1 MFELQVL
8 RLLAYFLL
16 ILAGQIYWAT
26 RVYRWTLR
34 LRPSN
39 TRSAASWALLVLYL
53 FVITYNIDR
62 LFVFPRFG
70 PQPNPTRLGFTDA
83 LLAATHWW
91 MLTSTLAFILAIPV
105 AAIRGVSGMAGRRL
119 RCLRRRRLR
128 HSARSQAIATITPPA
143 KGMDRPISKDRL
155 VSPERRQVLEYAT
168 AAIVGA
174 PFVAGAYALLYGR
187 LNLEVVRKRIRLRRL
202 PREFAGFRI
211 AQLSDVHISS
221 FMSESQ
227 IRKYAVIANELHPDL
242 MVLTGDFL
250 SWDPSA
256 GAAVVSALSGLR
268 APFKVFACLGNHEA
282 WPKAKDSMT
291 ELLEAA
297 GINVLRDRSVP
308 IIVSGERLNLVG
320 IEPEYGWTSMQVPEG
335 FLEPERVNIL
345 LSHYPTV
352 FDHAAD
358 LGFDFMMAGHTH
370 GGQVP
375 VDFVSP
381 RLVSSALRCPY
392 FAGSYERRGSQLYV
406 NRGIGTI
413 GLPMRI
419 GSTPEITLFELLPS

>member
-1 MFELQVL
+1 MSELQFF
-8 RLLAYFLL
+8 RPLAYAFL

-26 RVYRWTLR
+26 RAYRLIV
-34 LRPSN
+34 RPRPNSA
-39 TRSAASWALLVLYL
+39 RSEIFSALLILYVV
-53 FVITYNIDR
+53 VIVYNSDR
-62 LFVFPRFG
+62 LFQFPSFG

-83 LLAATHWW
+83 LLATIQWW
-91 MLTSTLAFILAIPV
+91 MLTSTVAFVLVIPIAV
-105 AAIRGVSGMAGRRL
+105 IREVTGMAGHR
-119 RCLRRRRLR
+119 LRRRRLQ
-128 HSARSQAIATITPPA
+128 HAGRSQAIATITPPA
-143 KGMDRPISKDRL
+143 KGMDRPIAKDGVISR
-155 VSPERRQVLEYAT
+155 ERRQVLEYAAT
-168 AAIVGA
+168 AIVGA

-187 LNLEVVRKRIRLRRL
+187 LNLEIVRKRIRLPRL

-221 FMSESQ
+221 FMSDSQ
-227 IRKYAVIANELHPDL
+227 IRKYAVIANELHADL
-242 MVLTGDFL
+242 IVLTGDFL

-256 GAAVVSALSGLR
+256 GAAVVNALSGLR

-282 WPKAKDSMT
+282 WPNAKDSMT

-297 GINVLRDRSVP
+297 GISVLRDRNVP

-320 IEPEYGWTSMQVPEG
+320 IEPEYGWTSMQVPKG
-335 FLEPERVNIL
+335 FLEPQRVNIL
-345 LSHYPTV
+345 MSHYPTV

-358 LGFDFMMAGHTH
+358 LGFDFVMAGHTH

-375 VDFVSP
+375 VHFVGP
-381 RLVSSALRCPY
+381 RVVSSVLRSPY

-413 GLPMRI
+413 GMPMRL
-419 GSTPEITLFELLPS
+419 GSTPEITLFELLPA